1 LLFFFITTKKY
12 LLINGWS
19 FILKNNWSKK
29 SANKYVKKY
38 QKLGFSK
45 DLALRVYTT
54 RLLGRNKELVLH
66 GGGNSSVKTSIKDID
81 GKKYNVLCVKG
92 SGWDMA
98 NIEPEGLPA
107 VKLEPLLALKK
118 KKYLSDEGMVSYQKR
133 NLIDISSP
141 NPSVETFLHA
151 FLPFKYVDHTHADA
165 VLNIT
170 NRPGGLNFCK
180 KIFGNKVNIVP
191 YVMPGFMLAKKIN
204 EVYLKN
210 PNIDCLILMNHGIF
224 TFANDAKGAYDL
236 MIKYVSQAERAIK
249 KLKVKKIKQIK
260 KFSTKFNVHEIAPII
275 RGLLSNN
282 KDQKFVV
289 NYRLNKHLK
298 YFMNGKNV
306 RSYSSKGT
314 ATPDHVIRV
323 KPFPLIITPK
333 KNSSINE
340 FKETAKKAFENYR
353 KKYINYFNIN
363 KNKVKEKK
371 VMLDTSPRVVL
382 VQNVGVFTI
391 GKDLNSAKIA
401 GDLTETNAK
410 VITSVEESSSYKFI
424 PEKDLFDVE
433 YWSLEQAKIKKA
445 KKLLEGNVVVITG
458 STGTIGYAT
467 YKIFKSYGAE
477 TVLLDYN
484 LERLKDLQSKIKDLC
499 IHCDVRNKKSVK
511 KAFKQ
516 ICEKYGGIDI
526 LISNAGTATN
536 GAIGEIDDNILRQSF
551 EDNFFSHQNCA
562 SEAIKIMKKQNI
574 NGCLLFNI
582 SKQSVNPGKNFGPY
596 GLPKSALLSL
606 CKQYAVDYGSYGIR
620 SNGVNADRIRSGLMN
635 DKMIRTRAKARS
647 ISTDDYMRGN
657 LLLNEVKAEDVA
669 KAFFHLAT
677 SKKTTGAVLTVDGG
691 NIAASLR

>member
-1 LLFFFITTKKY
+1 M
-12 LLINGWS
+12 
-19 FILKNNWSKK
+19 KNNWSK
-29 SANKYVKKY
+29 SLTNKYIKKY
-38 QKLGFSK
+38 KKLGFSK

-66 GGGNSSVKTSIKDID
+66 GGGNTSVKTTIKDID
-81 GKKYNVLCVKG
+81 GKKYKVLCVKG

-98 NIEPEGLPA
+98 DIEPAGLPA
-107 VKLEPLLALKK
+107 VKLEPLLTLKE
-118 KKYLSDEGMVSYQKR
+118 KKYLSDENMVSFQKR
-133 NLIDISSP
+133 NLIDIKSP

-151 FLPFKYVDHTHADA
+151 FLPFKFVDHTHADA
-165 VLNIT
+165 VLNVT

-180 KIFGNKVNIVP
+180 KVFGNKVSIVP

-204 EVYLKN
+204 EIYSKN
-210 PNIDCLILMNHGIF
+210 PNINCLILMNHGIF
-224 TFANDAKGAYDL
+224 TFADDAKEAYDL
-236 MIKYVSQAERAIK
+236 MIKYVSKAERAIK

-260 KFSTKFNVHEIAPII
+260 NFSTKFNAHEIAPII

-289 NYRLNKHLK
+289 NYRLNNQLK
-298 YFMNGKNV
+298 YFMNGKKV
-306 RSYSSKGT
+306 KYYSSKGT

-323 KPFPLIITPK
+323 KPFPLVITPK
-333 KNSSINE
+333 KNSSTDE
-340 FKETAKKAFENYR
+340 FKVTAKKAFENYR
-353 KKYINYFNIN
+353 KKYINYFNVN
-363 KNKVKEKK
+363 KNKVTEKK
-371 VMLDTSPRVVL
+371 IMLDTSPRVIL
-382 VQNVGVFTI
+382 VQNVGVFTV
-391 GKDLNSAKIA
+391 GKDLNAAKIA

-410 VITSVEESSSYKFI
+410 VITSVEETSSYKFI

-433 YWSLEQAKIKKA
+433 YWSLEQAKIKKT

-458 STGTIGYAT
+458 STGTIGFET
-467 YKIFKSYGAE
+467 YKMFKNYGAE
-477 TVLLDYN
+477 VVLLDYN
-484 LERLKDLQSKIKDLC
+484 LERLKNLQSEINELC

-511 KAFKQ
+511 KAFNQ

-536 GAIGEIDDNILRQSF
+536 GAIGEVDDNILRQSF

-635 DKMIRTRAKARS
+635 DKMISTRAKARS
-647 ISTDDYMRGN
+647 ISTYDYMRGN

>member
-1 LLFFFITTKKY
+1 M
-12 LLINGWS
+12 
-19 FILKNNWSKK
+19 KNNWSKS
-29 SANKYVKKY
+29 SAKKY
-38 QKLGFSK
+38 IKKYKNIGFSK

-66 GGGNSSVKTSIKDID
+66 GGGNTSVKTTIKDID

-98 NIEPEGLPA
+98 DIEPEGLPA
-107 VKLEPLLALKK
+107 VKLEPLIALKN
-118 KKYLSDEGMVSYQKR
+118 KKYLSDEDMVSYQKR
-133 NLIDISSP
+133 NLINIKAP

-151 FLPFKYVDHTHADA
+151 FLPFKFVDHTHADA
-165 VLNIT
+165 VLNAT

-180 KIFGNKVNIVP
+180 KVFGNKVSIVP

-204 EVYLKN
+204 EIYSIN
-210 PNIDCLILMNHGIF
+210 PNINCLILMNHGIF
-224 TFANDAKGAYDL
+224 TFADDAKEAYDL
-236 MIKYVSQAERAIK
+236 MIKYVSQAERAIN

-260 KFSTKFNVHEIAPII
+260 NFSTRFNAHEIAPII

-333 KNSSINE
+333 KNSSIDE
-340 FKETAKKAFENYR
+340 FKITAKKAFENYR
-353 KKYINYFNIN
+353 KKYINYFNVN

-371 VMLDTSPRVVL
+371 VMLDTSPRVIL

-391 GKDLNSAKIA
+391 GKDLNAAKIA
-401 GDLTETNAK
+401 GDITETNAK
-410 VITSVEESSSYKFI
+410 VIASVEETSAYKFI
-424 PEKDLFDVE
+424 SEKDLFDVE
-433 YWSLEQAKIKKA
+433 YWSLEQAKIKKQ

-458 STGTIGYAT
+458 STGTIGFET
-467 YKIFKSYGAE
+467 YKMFKSYGAE
-477 TVLLDYN
+477 VVLLDYN
-484 LERLKDLQSKIKDLC
+484 LERLKNLQSKIKELC

-511 KAFKQ
+511 KAFNQ

-526 LISNAGTATN
+526 LISNAGTAAN
-536 GAIGEIDDNILRQSF
+536 GAIGEIDDNVLRQSF

>member
-1 LLFFFITTKKY
+1 
-12 LLINGWS
+12 
-19 FILKNNWSKK
+19 LKNNWTDSEAKK
-29 SANKYVKKY
+29 FKKKY
-38 QKLGFSK
+38 KNLGFSK
-45 DLALRVYTT
+45 DVALRVYTS
-54 RLLGRNKELVLH
+54 RLLGKNKKLVLH
-66 GGGNSSVKTSIKDID
+66 GGGNTSVKTRIKDID
-81 GKKYNVLCVKG
+81 GKKYEVLCVKG

-98 NIEPEGLPA
+98 DIEPEGLPA
-107 VKLEPLLALKK
+107 VKLEPLLAMKK
-118 KKYLSDEGMVSYQKR
+118 KKYLSDEDMVNFQKR
-133 NLIDISSP
+133 NLINIKSP

-151 FLPFKYVDHTHADA
+151 FLPFKYIDHTHSDA
-165 VLNIT
+165 ILNLT

-180 KIFGNKVNIVP
+180 KIFGNKVAIVP
-191 YVMPGFMLAKKIN
+191 YVMPGFMLAKKIDDI
-204 EVYLKN
+204 YSKN
-210 PNIDCLILMNHGIF
+210 PNINCLILMNHGIF
-224 TFANDAKGAYDL
+224 TFNNNAKEAYSL
-236 MIKYVSQAERAIK
+236 MIKYVSLAERAAK

-260 KFSTKFNVHEIAPII
+260 NFSTKFDAHEIAPVI
-275 RGLLSNN
+275 RGLLSKN

-306 RSYSSKGT
+306 RFYSSKGT

-333 KNSSINE
+333 KNSSIDE
-340 FKETAKKAFENYR
+340 FKTTAKKAFENYR
-353 KKYINYFNIN
+353 KKYTNYFNVN
-363 KNKVKEKK
+363 KKKVKEKK

-410 VITSVEESSSYKFI
+410 VIASVEETSSYKFI
-424 PEKDLFDVE
+424 SEKDLFDVE
-433 YWSLEQAKIKKA
+433 YWSLEQAKIKKQ

-458 STGTIGYAT
+458 STGTIGFET
-467 YKIFKSYGAE
+467 YKMFKSYGAE
-477 TVLLDYN
+477 IVLLDYN
-484 LERLKDLQSKIKDLC
+484 IKRLKNLQSKIKDLC

-511 KAFKQ
+511 KAFNQ

-635 DKMIRTRAKARS
+635 EKMIKTRAKARS
-647 ISTDDYMRGN
+647 ITTDDYMRGN
-657 LLLNEVKAEDVA
+657 LLLNEVKSEDVA

-691 NIAASLR
+691 NIAASMR

>member
-1 LLFFFITTKKY
+1 
-12 LLINGWS
+12 
-19 FILKNNWSKK
+19 LKNNWS
-29 SANKYVKKY
+29 NKEAKQFIKKY
-38 QKLGFSK
+38 KNLGFSK
-45 DLALRVYTT
+45 DIALRVYTS
-54 RLLGRNKELVLH
+54 RLLGKNKELVLH
-66 GGGNSSVKTSIKDID
+66 GGGNTSVKTRIKDID
-81 GKKYNVLCVKG
+81 GKNYEVLCVKG

-98 NIEPEGLPA
+98 DIEPEGLPA
-107 VKLEPLLALKK
+107 VKLEPLLAMKK
-118 KKYLSDEGMVSYQKR
+118 KKYLSDEDMVSFQKR
-133 NLIDISSP
+133 NLINIKSP

-151 FLPFKYVDHTHADA
+151 FLPFKYVDHTHSDA
-165 VLNIT
+165 ILNLT

-180 KIFGNKVNIVP
+180 KIFGNKVSIVP
-191 YVMPGFMLAKKIN
+191 YVMPGFMLAKKIDDI
-204 EVYLKN
+204 YSKN
-210 PNIDCLILMNHGIF
+210 PNINCLILMNHGIF
-224 TFANDAKGAYDL
+224 TFDNDAKEAYSL

-260 KFSTKFNVHEIAPII
+260 NFSTKFDVHEIAPVI
-275 RGLLSNN
+275 RGLLSKN
-282 KDQKFVV
+282 KDQKFVI
-289 NYRLNKHLK
+289 NYKLNKHLK

-340 FKETAKKAFENYR
+340 FKKTAKMAFENYR
-353 KKYINYFNIN
+353 KKYINYFNTN
-363 KNKVKEKK
+363 KNKVKGKK

-382 VQNVGVFTI
+382 VQNIGMFSV
-391 GKDLNSAKIA
+391 GKDLNSARIA

-410 VITSVEESSSYKFI
+410 VIASVEETSTYKFI

-433 YWSLEQAKIKKA
+433 YWSLEQAKIKRK

-458 STGTIGYAT
+458 STGTIGFET
-467 YKIFKSYGAE
+467 YKMFKSYGAE
-477 TVLLDYN
+477 VVLLDYN
-484 LERLKDLQSKIKDLC
+484 LEKLKDLQLKISDLC

-511 KAFKQ
+511 KAFNQ

-536 GAIGEIDDNILRQSF
+536 GAIGEIEDNILRQSF

-606 CKQYAVDYGSYGIR
+606 CKQYAIDYGSYGIR

-647 ISTDDYMRGN
+647 ISTEDYMRGN
-657 LLLNEVKAEDVA
+657 LLSNEVKAEDVA

>member
-1 LLFFFITTKKY
+1 M
-12 LLINGWS
+12 
-19 FILKNNWSKK
+19 KNNWSKN
-29 SANKYVKKY
+29 SANKYIKKY
-38 QKLGFSK
+38 KKLGFSK

-54 RLLGRNKELVLH
+54 RLLGRDNELVLH
-66 GGGNSSVKTSIKDID
+66 GGGNTSVKTTIKDID

-92 SGWDMA
+92 SGWNMA
-98 NIEPEGLPA
+98 DIEPAGLPA
-107 VKLEPLLALKK
+107 VKLEPLLVLKT
-118 KKYLSDEGMVSYQKR
+118 KKYLSDEDMVSYQKR
-133 NLIDISSP
+133 NLIDIKSP

-151 FLPFKYVDHTHADA
+151 FLPFKFVDHTHADA
-165 VLNIT
+165 VLNVT

-180 KIFGNKVNIVP
+180 KVFGNKVSIVP

-204 EVYLKN
+204 EIYLKN
-210 PNIDCLILMNHGIF
+210 PNINCLILMNHGIF
-224 TFANDAKGAYDL
+224 TFADNAKDAYDL

-260 KFSTKFNVHEIAPII
+260 NFSTKFNVHEIAPIV
-275 RGLLSNN
+275 RGLLSSN

-289 NYRLNKHLK
+289 NYRSNKHLK

-333 KNSSINE
+333 KNSSIDE
-340 FKETAKKAFENYR
+340 FKVTAKKAFENYR

-363 KNKVKEKK
+363 KNKVKGKK
-371 VMLDTSPRVVL
+371 VMLDTSPRVIL
-382 VQNVGVFTI
+382 IQNVGVFTV
-391 GKDLNSAKIA
+391 GKDLNAAKIA

-410 VITSVEESSSYKFI
+410 VIASVEETSTYKFI

-433 YWSLEQAKIKKA
+433 YWSLEQAKIKKQ
-445 KKLLEGNVVVITG
+445 KKLLEGNVVLITG
-458 STGTIGYAT
+458 STGTIGFET
-467 YKIFKSYGAE
+467 YKMFKSYGAE
-477 TVLLDYN
+477 VVLLDYN
-484 LERLKDLQSKIKDLC
+484 LERLKEIQSKINDLC
-499 IHCDVRNKKSVK
+499 IHCDVTNKRSVK
-511 KAFKQ
+511 NAFKQ
-516 ICEKYGGIDI
+516 VCEKFGGIDI
-526 LISNAGTATN
+526 LISNAGAAPR
-536 GAIGEIDDNILRQSF
+536 GAIGEVSDDVLRKSF
-551 EDNFFSHQNCA
+551 EINFFSHQNCA
-562 SEAIKIMKKQNI
+562 SEAIKIMKNQNI

-620 SNGVNADRIRSGLMN
+620 SNGVNADRIRSGLMT
-635 DKMIRTRAKARS
+635 DKMIKTRAKARS
-647 ISTDDYMRGN
+647 VTTDDYMRGN

>member
-1 LLFFFITTKKY
+1 MKNDWSNNEAKK
-12 LLINGWS
+12 
-19 FILKNNWSKK
+19 F
-29 SANKYVKKY
+29 VKKY
-38 QKLGFSK
+38 KKLGFSK
-45 DLALRVYTT
+45 DVALRVYTS
-54 RLLGRNKELVLH
+54 RLLGKNKKLVLH
-66 GGGNSSVKTSIKDID
+66 GGGNTSVKTRIKDID
-81 GKKYNVLCVKG
+81 GKKYEVLCVKG

-98 NIEPEGLPA
+98 DIEPEGLPA
-107 VKLEPLLALKK
+107 VKLEPLLAMKK
-118 KKYLSDEGMVSYQKR
+118 KKYLSDEDMVSFQKR
-133 NLIDISSP
+133 NLINIKSP

-151 FLPFKYVDHTHADA
+151 FLPFKYVDHTHSDA
-165 VLNIT
+165 ILNLT

-180 KIFGNKVNIVP
+180 KIFGNKVSIVP
-191 YVMPGFMLAKKIN
+191 YVMPGFMLAKKIDDI
-204 EVYLKN
+204 YSKN
-210 PNIDCLILMNHGIF
+210 PNINCLILMNHGIF
-224 TFANDAKGAYDL
+224 TFNNDAKEAYSL

-260 KFSTKFNVHEIAPII
+260 NFSTKFDAHEIAPVI
-275 RGLLSNN
+275 RGLLSKN
-282 KDQKFVV
+282 KDQKFVI

-314 ATPDHVIRV
+314 VTPDHVIRV

-333 KNSSINE
+333 KNSSIDE
-340 FKETAKKAFENYR
+340 FKKTAKIAFENYR
-353 KKYINYFNIN
+353 KKYINYFNTN
-363 KNKVKEKK
+363 KNKVKGKK

-382 VQNVGVFTI
+382 VQNVGMFSV
-391 GKDLNSAKIA
+391 GKDLNSARIA

-410 VITSVEESSSYKFI
+410 VIASVEETSTYKFI
-424 PEKDLFDVE
+424 PEKDFFDVE
-433 YWSLEQAKIKKA
+433 YWSLEQAKIKRK

-458 STGTIGYAT
+458 STGTIGFET
-467 YKIFKSYGAE
+467 YKMFKSYGAE
-477 TVLLDYN
+477 VVLLDYN
-484 LERLKDLQSKIKDLC
+484 LEKLKDLQLKISDLC

-511 KAFKQ
+511 KAFNQ
-516 ICEKYGGIDI
+516 ICKKYGGIDI

-536 GAIGEIDDNILRQSF
+536 GAIGEIEDNILRQSF

-562 SEAIKIMKKQNI
+562 SEAIKIMKKQNT

-635 DKMIRTRAKARS
+635 DKMIKTRAKARS
-647 ISTDDYMRGN
+647 VSPDDYMKGN
-657 LLLNEVKAEDVA
+657 LLLKEVRAEDVA

-677 SKKTTGAVLTVDGG
+677 SKKTTGAVLAVDGG